1 MSYSTLQKDLE
12 RISLKKDLDQALER
26 MVNFEEEV
34 NRNSNADEEE
44 EEFEED
50 DEEEFEEEENSYN
63 FVQLVKSYLFG
74 VVVGFSL
81 VSVCPYING
90 RNETS
95 KATTADRK
103 NNQR

>member
-12 RISLKKDLDQALER
+12 RITLKKDLEQALDR

-34 NRNSNADEEE
+34 NRNNEEE
-44 EEFEED
+44 DVEDVEED
-50 DEEEFEEEENSYN
+50 IEKEEDTNN
-63 FVQLVKSYLFG
+63 TVQVVGSYLFG

-81 VSVCPYING
+81 VKICSHING
-90 RNETS
+90 RS
-95 KATTADRK
+95 K